1 MMYEKYACCD
11 ICLMIGYGWIVGWTM
26 LMVSM
31 ILIMYNDDLLELVLL
46 RIGMRKSIWYV
57 NMFEFEPLGWS
68 GLKWWD
74 SDFVNCGKVSM
85 CELRRLDVEI
95 DIFWLISKKR
105 DENGMFWLILKRV
118 GNGLFENGTLCFL
131 WKIWF
136 LGILWWDI
144 TWTTD
149 LCFVPNL
156 FRNEIG
162 SGMSMP
168 FEERVKN
175 DLKWESYVRWK
186 IGV

>member
-31 ILIMYNDDLLELVLL
+31 ILIVYNDDLLELVLL

-74 SDFVNCGKVSM
+74 SDFVICGKVSM

-95 DIFWLISKKR
+95 DVFWLISKER

-118 GNGLFENGTLCFL
+118 GNGLFWKWHFVVFMKNMVFGHTLV
-131 WKIWF
+131 
-136 LGILWWDI
+136 GH
-144 TWTTD
+144 
-149 LCFVPNL
+149 NL
-156 FRNEIG
+156 DYG
-162 SGMSMP
+162 SL
-168 FEERVKN
+168 FCVK
-175 DLKWESYVRWK
+175 SV
-186 IGV
+186 

>member
-31 ILIMYNDDLLELVLL
+31 ILIVYNDDLLELVLL

-57 NMFEFEPLGWS
+57 NVFEFEPLGWS

-74 SDFVNCGKVSM
+74 SDFVNCGNVSM
-85 CELRRLDVEI
+85 CELRRLDVEF

-118 GNGLFENGTLCFL
+118 GNGLFWKWHFVVFMKNMVFGHTLT
-131 WKIWF
+131 
-136 LGILWWDI
+136 GH
-144 TWTTD
+144 
-149 LCFVPNL
+149 NL
-156 FRNEIG
+156 DYG
-162 SGMSMP
+162 SL
-168 FEERVKN
+168 FCVK
-175 DLKWESYVRWK
+175 S
-186 IGV
+186 I